1 MHGIIGIIPILICS
15 YLIHNLY
22 IIFII
27 HSLLYVH
34 NPSINST

>member
-1 MHGIIGIIPILICS
+1 MFIICS

-27 HSLLYVH
+27 HSLLYIH
-34 NPSINST
+34 NLSINST